1 MDPTNGFRCCRPA
14 LSCPSWFVFFVVP
27 VCRFP
32 PTPFDSLAEDNVTM
46 TRVQSADGTPIAFE
60 QAGTGPAVILVDG
73 ALCSRAFGP
82 SCNLS
87 KALAPYFTVYAYD
100 RRGRG
105 ESGDRS
111 PYAPAR
117 EVEDIAALIARAGG
131 SAALVG
137 LSSGAALA
145 LEAAAS
151 GLPVTHVVAYEPPY
165 VDHEGTGAELPH
177 VEALRERLQHGDR
190 GGAVAY
196 FMKDMVNVPGAFV
209 IMMRLMPWLWSKMKR
224 VAHTLPY
231 DARVMTGFR
240 VPKARLA
247 SMRVPTLVMHGSK
260 TDARL
265 KSAALAV
272 AAVIPGATH
281 RELAGQ
287 THNVSPTVL
296 APVVVEFVGRA

>member
-1 MDPTNGFRCCRPA
+1 
-14 LSCPSWFVFFVVP
+14 
-27 VCRFP
+27 
-32 PTPFDSLAEDNVTM
+32 M

-60 QAGTGPAVILVDG
+60 RTGSGPAVILVDG

-87 KALAPYFTVYAYD
+87 KALAPHATVYTYD

-117 EVEDIAALIARAGG
+117 EVEDIAALIAHAGG
-131 SAALVG
+131 AAALVG

-177 VEALRERLQHGDR
+177 LEALRERLQHGDR

-196 FMKDMVNVPGAFV
+196 FMKDMVNVPGVFV

-240 VPKARLA
+240 VPTARLA
-247 SMRVPTLVMHGSK
+247 PVRVPALVMHGSK

-265 KSAALAV
+265 KSAATAV

-281 RELAGQ
+281 RELPGQ
-287 THNVSPTVL
+287 THNVSPKAL
-296 APVVVEFVGRA
+296 APAIVEFMSRVHGR